1 MSRHHVILLPGG
13 VLPAALAYADLLP
26 ALGPDVD
33 AVAKDLELYS
43 AGEPASD
50 YSLDLEV
57 AGVLREA
64 DSRGWDRFHLLGYSA
79 GGAAAL
85 ALAADHGERLHSLAL
100 LEPAW
105 AGHWEWSPEHH
116 RFWEAQAELTTRP
129 DEDFMAEFMKT
140 ALAPDVPLP
149 PPPVGDPPPW
159 MAVRPA
165 GFQALVSAF
174 MAHDLDRTALARFT
188 QPVYFAVGGLSNTDQ
203 YAEIADRLGR
213 VFPDFRLELF
223 PDRHHFDP
231 PHRAEPQTVARSL
244 LALWDR
250 AEPRTS

>member
-1 MSRHHVILLPGG
+1 VSRHHVLLLPGG

-26 ALGPDVD
+26 ALGSDVD
-33 AVAKDLELYS
+33 AVAKDLELYR
-43 AGEPASD
+43 AGGPPRD

-64 DSRGWDRFHLLGYSA
+64 DSRGWDRFHLLGYSG

-85 ALAADHGERLHSLAL
+85 AVAADHGERLRSLAL

-105 AGHWEWSPEHH
+105 AGHWEWSPDHH
-116 RFWEAQAELTTRP
+116 RFWESQDALSRRP
-129 DEDFMAEFMKT
+129 DEEFLAEFMRL
-140 ALAPDVPLP
+140 AVAPDVPLP
-149 PPPVGDPPPW
+149 PPPAGDPPPW
-159 MAVRPA
+159 MSVRPA
-165 GFQALVSAF
+165 GIQALVNAF
-174 MAHDLDRTALARFT
+174 MARDLDRDALARFT

-213 VFPDFRLELF
+213 VFPDFRLETF

-231 PHRAEPQTVARSL
+231 PHRAEPQALAGSL
-244 LALWDR
+244 RELWDR
-250 AEPRTS
+250 AEPAAS